1 MPRSWGTN
9 MAFWGTSPWTDREDL
24 GIRTSLFNYSE
35 DGGRVQGET
44 CEGVCLSEGFG
55 GLEILRSPNE
65 KGHLAFVK
73 LGRIT
78 LRGNTSVK
86 CV

>member
-1 MPRSWGTN
+1 M
-9 MAFWGTSPWTDREDL
+9 
-24 GIRTSLFNYSE
+24 
-35 DGGRVQGET
+35 QGESR
-44 CEGVCLSEGFG
+44 EGVCSSEGLG

-86 CV
+86 RV